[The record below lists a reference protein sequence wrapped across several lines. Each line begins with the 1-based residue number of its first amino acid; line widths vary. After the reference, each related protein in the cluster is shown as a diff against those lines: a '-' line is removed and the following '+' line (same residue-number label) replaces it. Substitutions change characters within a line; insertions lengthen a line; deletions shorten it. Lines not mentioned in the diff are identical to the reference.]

1 MSHRH
6 EQKLLDAS
14 LDTKMIQAEH
24 ILRVEKLAVSFET
37 DSGPVA
43 VLDDVSFSVK
53 KGQTLGLVGESGCG
67 KSVTAASIMGL
78 LPQPYGKVVGGD
90 ILYQGNSITA
100 LSLPERYALRG
111 NRISMIFQEPMT
123 ALNPVHT
130 IGRQLSEV
138 YELHKP
144 ELNKKARK
152 ASAIAMLNKV
162 GIAEPEIRFD
172 LYPHQLSGGMRQ
184 RVMIAM
190 ALACEPDILI
200 ADEPTTALD
209 VTIQAQILE
218 LMGDLQAETGM
229 AIIFI
234 THDLGVVAEMCD
246 QVVVMYAGNVVEHTD
261 AFTLFESPSHPYT
274 QGLMQSMPRLDAPSK
289 TQLKAIPG
297 NVPSLSLMPKGC
309 RFSNRCEFSTSQC
322 EASKPELEA
331 YHNPNLG
338 SHSET
343 HLVRCFHLEDVNNA

>member
-1 MSHRH
+1 MSHSH
-6 EQKLLDAS
+6 EQVS
-14 LDTKMIQAEH
+14 LDTKRMEAEH

-37 DSGPVA
+37 DSGPIT

-78 LPQPYGKVVGGD
+78 LPQPYGKVIGGD
-90 ILYQGNSITA
+90 ILYQGRSITT

-144 ELNKKARK
+144 ELSKKARK
-152 ASAIAMLNKV
+152 ASAIAMLDKV

-218 LMGDLQAETGM
+218 LMRDLQAETGM

-261 AFTLFESPSHPYT
+261 VFTLFECPSHPYT
-274 QGLMQSMPRLDAPSK
+274 QGLMQSIPRLDDLSK

-297 NVPSLSLMPKGC
+297 NVPSLSHMPKGC

-331 YHNPNLG
+331 YGNADSGP
-338 SHSET
+338 HSEA